1 VSFCSATV
9 LCLRETAS
17 QFPLSQTQ
25 NRQLPPERYV
35 QVAPDWLTKYYKC
48 NINIVRR
55 NYGF

>member
-1 VSFCSATV
+1 

-35 QVAPDWLTKYYKC
+35 
-48 NINIVRR
+48 
-55 NYGF
+55 